1 MILDLRQ
8 GLAREL
14 LEFRVAAVLDL
25 LSEQRRISFL
35 VLDLAVYI
43 VPVEGSSVFDGV
55 TFFRCRIAVSASATG
70 IWLVTI
76 RWA

>member
-35 VLDLAVYI
+35 VLDLAVYL
-43 VPVEGSSVFDGV
+43 VPVEGSAAI
-55 TFFRCRIAVSASATG
+55 RIEGGNHRVVGAMQQRV
-70 IWLVTI
+70 
-76 RWA
+76 